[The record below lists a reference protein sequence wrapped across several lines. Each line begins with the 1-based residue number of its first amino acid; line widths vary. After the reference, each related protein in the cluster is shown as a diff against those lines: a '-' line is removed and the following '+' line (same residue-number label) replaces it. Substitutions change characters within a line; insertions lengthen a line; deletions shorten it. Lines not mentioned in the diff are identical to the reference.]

1 VKKERRGL
9 GYDPG
14 LIRTRTHKRNS
25 TSHSDK
31 VREKRTIALTK
42 DKSALKQN
50 CQLQQEFDSTVY
62 KMCSTKFQS
71 QFSMQINDRYKTNHN
86 LV

>member
-42 DKSALKQN
+42 VGIK
-50 CQLQQEFDSTVY
+50 
-62 KMCSTKFQS
+62 TKLPAAA
-71 QFSMQINDRYKTNHN
+71 R
-86 LV
+86 V